1 MMIYTSLR
9 IRMIQEMTCPETG
22 CPTPSPTPVANSP
35 VESPTFAG
43 TVSADGTSQEIDNT
57 PWSGEENGLD
67 GATVSNPNSAVKVSS
82 FHFVLGQVLLV
93 YYVIGL
99 AMF

>member
-1 MMIYTSLR
+1 MMGKQKNKWIFKKEVLGKDGIPFTQTK
-9 IRMIQEMTCPETG
+9 IQTMVNG
-22 CPTPSPTPVANSP
+22 
-35 VESPTFAG
+35 
-43 TVSADGTSQEIDNT
+43 ADDLYKDLV
-57 PWSGEENGLD
+57 EENGLD

-93 YYVIGL
+93 YYVIGM